1 MTLLIMSLI
10 LAIISLISKDNELQ
24 ISLLIF
30 AFLVMFMY
38 VAYL

>member
-38 VAYL
+38 VVYL